1 MSVWPKDN
9 SAPDA
14 TCNSGKQSASPDPKS
29 QNLGKGRKRAGV
41 LRRWF
46 SYELL
51 MQRRGPLGS
60 RGVGGEGVAGVLS
73 WNRQGLVTNPADPCT
88 VSPLLLAGR
97 RAPTVTFCLKQKCLS
112 GKLCAH
118 TAHRGPSL
126 TPAPWSRVG
135 ERIECWVLAPR
146 SSLTPPAAE
155 PGCLPSA
162 KRLCK
167 TARK

>member
-118 TAHRGPSL
+118 CPQRSLPDTSSMVTRGGEDRMLGPGPTFITNTSGCRG
-126 TPAPWSRVG
+126 RV
-135 ERIECWVLAPR
+135 P
-146 SSLTPPAAE
+146 
-155 PGCLPSA
+155 A
-162 KRLCK
+162 KRQALV
-167 TARK
+167 